1 MIENGYEEYLRRYYI
16 NPKLSDDASEA
27 GVPPA
32 NVIDPARLRLGPCG
46 GIHDFFAIYYSI
58 MKLDSPDI
66 VNCPAYPDNVIAGKA
81 FAPTVDNPTP
91 KIPTTITWKVINRKF
106 APIRGGKTS
115 TRREMKV
122 RVKEEVATYDDDEV
136 VTTVG
141 NDYSNIVQ
149 FDCWEKTHY
158 QSELLASYFE
168 YFMVQYAS
176 LFKEHGVKEVLF
188 EERMQ
193 DSELMV
199 FKIPVISVRYYVIT
213 EQLYL
218 ISTKRI
224 QEIRTK
230 FNSKDRL

>member
-1 MIENGYEEYLRRYYI
+1 
-16 NPKLSDDASEA
+16 
-27 GVPPA
+27 
-32 NVIDPARLRLGPCG
+32 
-46 GIHDFFAIYYSI
+46 
-58 MKLDSPDI
+58 
-66 VNCPAYPDNVIAGKA
+66 
-81 FAPTVDNPTP
+81 
-91 KIPTTITWKVINRKF
+91 
-106 APIRGGKTS
+106 
-115 TRREMKV
+115 
-122 RVKEEVATYDDDEV
+122 
-136 VTTVG
+136 
-141 NDYSNIVQ
+141 
-149 FDCWEKTHY
+149 
-158 QSELLASYFE
+158 
-168 YFMVQYAS
+168 VQYAS